1 MIIPNESQQNFNIFI
16 AIIIVIFLSLLEYRL
31 VILLHADDL
40 KNLFHAAYGVTIGEP
55 HWRVYQNRL
64 LGPFSVK
71 GLSEILGMTYA
82 QVYMFFTMGLLVI
95 QNVLFFALFRQLTD
109 DNRLSV
115 RYTLYFVAFF
125 IALSDSNW
133 LYLWDFLDIIV
144 FTLFIYGILAYK
156 NNWYFLFV
164 FGIAILNKES
174 GLFIA
179 LWLILDALIEK
190 RDTNSFYFAMKLRDL
205 KRLFLG
211 IALLVGG
218 IFFVEW
224 IRDALFI
231 KSAAGGGVKF
241 TGIEYGKYVHF
252 KFLINLKVF
261 VYNLTNL
268 NFLLNFLV
276 NIFILALPLFVII
289 QSKKAEETIFKIIIL
304 FLAIYS
310 TIMLFGVLNETRVY
324 NILIPFIIFLSA
336 YFSGHIVPR
345 KMVSS

>member
-1 MIIPNESQQNFNIFI
+1 M
-16 AIIIVIFLSLLEYRL
+16 
-31 VILLHADDL
+31 
-40 KNLFHAAYGVTIGEP
+40 
-55 HWRVYQNRL
+55 
-64 LGPFSVK
+64 
-71 GLSEILGMTYA
+71 
-82 QVYMFFTMGLLVI
+82 
-95 QNVLFFALFRQLTD
+95 TD

-268 NFLLNFLV
+268 NF
-276 NIFILALPLFVII
+276 FVEFP
-289 QSKKAEETIFKIIIL
+289 SKHFYFGTSIVCY
-304 FLAIYS
+304 YS
-310 TIMLFGVLNETRVY
+310 EQKGRRDHF
-324 NILIPFIIFLSA
+324 
-336 YFSGHIVPR
+336 
-345 KMVSS
+345 